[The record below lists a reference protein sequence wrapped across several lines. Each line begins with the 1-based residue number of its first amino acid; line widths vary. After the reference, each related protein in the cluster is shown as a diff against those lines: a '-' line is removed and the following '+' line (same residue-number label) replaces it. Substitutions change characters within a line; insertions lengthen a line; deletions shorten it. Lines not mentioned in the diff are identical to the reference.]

1 MRISVVI
8 PTFNRGPALARTL
21 GAVLASDLC
30 SSDDLEVVVV
40 DDGSVLPAQFAI
52 AAALDAATADVSKI
66 VWLRQQNHGP
76 AKARNAGFK
85 RASGELVLF
94 LDDDIVVPRGLV
106 AGHAHAHRRA
116 PGAVVFGPAHYS
128 DPPLLRQGDQDSKPE
143 TTEEEPLVAARIV
156 SSGHLSVERSTFH
169 AQGGVYDET
178 LRTPAAEE
186 FELSARLLQRGIPV
200 FLAPNLVAVNEQ
212 DVSIPALC
220 RQQFKHGLGAA
231 EAAARRPFTTVTL
244 PELRKIVASNGPA
257 VSTDTY
263 KVRTRKAV
271 KTVLS
276 QSPNRRLLSLAAQV
290 AGFLPGGQLLVRA
303 AVSAHFVAGVRQGL
317 RQFSSSE

>member
-1 MRISVVI
+1 
-8 PTFNRGPALARTL
+8 
-21 GAVLASDLC
+21 
-30 SSDDLEVVVV
+30 
-40 DDGSVLPAQFAI
+40 
-52 AAALDAATADVSKI
+52 
-66 VWLRQQNHGP
+66 
-76 AKARNAGFK
+76 
-85 RASGELVLF
+85 
-94 LDDDIVVPRGLV
+94 
-106 AGHAHAHRRA
+106 
-116 PGAVVFGPAHYS
+116 
-128 DPPLLRQGDQDSKPE
+128 
-143 TTEEEPLVAARIV
+143 V

-244 PELRKIVASNGPA
+244 PELRKMVASNGPA

-303 AVSAHFVAGVRQGL
+303 AVSAYFVAGVRQGL